1 MSLPLF
7 AGFLRRAP
15 RARNLLSKRVS
26 DRIWGALAPALVA
39 FTLAFIPPQ
48 QAHAEGKIKI
58 AFVGDSSAD
67 GLWGGIIRIASRNSC
82 LKDLFELGRYAKN
95 GTGLTRADK
104 FDWAKEVA
112 RLNERFEPH
121 LFVVSIGLNDRQNI
135 VEDPDRLVTAF
146 DTPEWPGRYRDRIVA
161 VIRNASARGAGVIWV
176 GLTSMRDNVANL
188 DADAKN
194 NLFATAIDAAGVKGA
209 EFIRPWRASN
219 KDTEPFSTYVPDSK
233 GVLVQVRAADG
244 IHFTPVGDELV
255 AAYLLPKIVANLADR
270 NVAGALACQQQ

>member
-1 MSLPLF
+1 LS
-7 AGFLRRAP
+7 RR
-15 RARNLLSKRVS
+15 LSH
-26 DRIWGALAPALVA
+26 RICGALAPTLVA
-39 FTLAFIPPQ
+39 VTLAFITPQ

-104 FDWAKEVA
+104 FDWAKEVG

-121 LFVVSIGLNDRQNI
+121 LFVVSMGLNDRQNI
-135 VEDPDRLVTAF
+135 VDDPDRHVTVF
-146 DTPEWPGRYRDRIVA
+146 DTPEWPSRYRDRIVA
-161 VIRNASARGAGVIWV
+161 VIRNATARGAGVIWV
-176 GLTSMRDNVANL
+176 GLASMRDNVANV

-194 NLFATAIDAAGVKGA
+194 SLFAAAIDAAGVKGA
-209 EFIRPWRASN
+209 EFLRPWRASN
-219 KDTEPFSTYVPDSK
+219 KDAESFSTYIPDSK